1 MKYDHGS
8 LNTQLQKITTEVHP
22 QMPHNALSYALFIL
36 NFLNMDVH
44 EQFAAARFW
53 HDGTKTTFA
62 KERWRDPYSGLW
74 KEPVPVLIMGWE
86 SVCVFSQDDNQ
97 VRWLPEHMVWYV
109 QQRNVSPDDVA
120 VADDFIE
127 KVKKRFLNSWSSLPH
142 TTLLQ
147 AGNRNLNQCFW
158 ITISSWEGKEGCS
171 DDDS

>member
-8 LNTQLQKITTEVHP
+8 LNTQLQKITTELHP
-22 QMPHNALSYALFIL
+22 QMPHNALSYSVFIL

-44 EQFAAARFW
+44 EQFAADRFW

-62 KERWRDPYSGLW
+62 KERWRDPCSGLW

-97 VRWLPEHMVWYV
+97 VRWLPEHLVWYV
-109 QQRNVSPDDVA
+109 QQRNVSPDDIA

-127 KVKKRFLNSWSSLPH
+127 KVKKKVPKFMFLPSSYYPAAGRKQEPEPVFLNYNIKLRRERR
-142 TTLLQ
+142 L
-147 AGNRNLNQCFW
+147 
-158 ITISSWEGKEGCS
+158 
-171 DDDS
+171 